1 MNKLRLTG
9 SLLTRL
15 LGLWLACA
23 SCVQSG
29 YAQQSGGGNYP
40 TGNGVRVKEVD
51 GSPNVPGTQTLV
63 FPNGSLTRAGQT
75 VTVTIAGGTTINST
89 NGQVPYRVNSTTF
102 GDSAFASNALN
113 STYLSATSG
122 ASGAGLTLT
131 VAGGGTNE
139 SLKLAA
145 KGSGQIQIVSGDLV
159 TYGGIWRR
167 YNSLGS
173 IQLMYIDSFANDLY
187 LSNEVNGALILRT
200 NATEVARLTSGGL
213 FGVGVTPTTAQ
224 VEVNSQSTTRAG
236 LKLSA
241 LTGTGASQQV
251 FQSYNAA
258 GVTLT
263 YAVRADGVEFQSGVT
278 FANLPGTPSNGMY
291 LYCSDCTV
299 TSGADNT
306 ATSGGSG
313 AFVVRLNGVWR
324 AFNAQN

>member
-1 MNKLRLTG
+1 
-9 SLLTRL
+9 
-15 LGLWLACA
+15 
-23 SCVQSG
+23 
-29 YAQQSGGGNYP
+29 
-40 TGNGVRVKEVD
+40 
-51 GSPNVPGTQTLV
+51 
-63 FPNGSLTRAGQT
+63 
-75 VTVTIAGGTTINST
+75 
-89 NGQVPYRVNSTTF
+89 
-102 GDSAFASNALN
+102 
-113 STYLSATSG
+113 
-122 ASGAGLTLT
+122 
-131 VAGGGTNE
+131 
-139 SLKLAA
+139 
-145 KGSGQIQIVSGDLV
+145 
-159 TYGGIWRR
+159 
-167 YNSLGS
+167 
-173 IQLMYIDSFANDLY
+173 MYIDSFANDLY